1 MAKARCAGWLLPA
14 HEAAIQLLR
23 ADNSCSKVLLEVI
36 KNLGRC
42 PVRQYKADTDE
53 AKIENNLAQKL
64 ERARSNGCFLPEHEA
79 VIELLRPAQKTSLEK
94 AANESP
100 VPMATFASEADN
112 KLDQDLM
119 LLCSGIRPRPLM
131 RRFKKYQEVLSQ
143 PSDRHSHIVQRYAD
157 RIRVA
162 VATPVGKRCYVAG
175 NDIAGE
181 ELRTFAD
188 EPIICGPLVCQ
199 LCDADFVNEIKFAQH
214 KSDCHAGETEY
225 RKRVLFLMAAQGCR
239 PITGQEKRIMA
250 KLCTLSTVL
259 PPMGVDIFFQ
269 ARSRAEVRNSV
280 RDLCPKGFS

>member
-1 MAKARCAGWLLPA
+1 MRQRNAATGEATNKKNMLAAKLAKARIDGRLLFG
-14 HEAAIQLLR
+14 HEAEI
-23 ADNSCSKVLLEVI
+23 I
-36 KNLGRC
+36 
-42 PVRQYKADTDE
+42 
-53 AKIENNLAQKL
+53 
-64 ERARSNGCFLPEHEA
+64 
-79 VIELLRPAQKTSLEK
+79 LLRPAQKALQATLQATAMLED

-100 VPMATFASEADN
+100 DPMAAFAGEADN

-119 LLCSGIRPRPLM
+119 LLCSGIRTRPLM

-162 VATPVGKRCYVAG
+162 VGTPVGKRCYVAG
-175 NDIAGE
+175 SDIAGE

-199 LCDADFVNEIKFAQH
+199 LCDADLVNEVDFAQH

-239 PITGQEKRIMA
+239 PITGQEKRIMVQNFA
-250 KLCTLSTVL
+250 HFQQFCHPGTST
-259 PPMGVDIFFQ
+259 FFPSQ
-269 ARSRAEVRNSV
+269 EAVPR
-280 RDLCPKGFS
+280 